1 MNQLI
6 ECVPNFSE
14 GNNMQIIYQIADV
27 IKSVEGVKLF
37 DIDPGKATNRTVFTF
52 VGEPEPVCEAAFRAV
67 KKAGE
72 LIDMSKHH
80 GEHPRFGAT
89 DVLPLI
95 PIKNITMDEVVV
107 YAQNLGKRIGDE
119 LGIPGYFYEFACT
132 EEKRRN
138 LAACRAGEYEGL
150 PKKLT
155 NPDWKPDFGPAEFTE
170 TARKAGA
177 VAVSARNFLIAYN
190 VNLNTTSTRWA
201 NSIAF
206 DIREK
211 GRIKREG
218 NPLTGKIVKDA
229 DGNPIYTPGMLKAV
243 KGIGW
248 YIEEYGIAQLS
259 FNLTDTTL
267 TSLHQLFEAACE
279 RAAVRGIRVTGSELV
294 GMIPLQIMLDT
305 GRYFLKKQHRST
317 GISDEEIIKIAVRSL
332 GLDDLTPFDP
342 KKKIIEY
349 QLEYHSEKRLVDMT
363 LTEFANETA
372 SESPAPGGG
381 SVSACMGALGVSL
394 GMMTANLSAHKR
406 GWDERWEEFS
416 NLADTG
422 KALQEKLIH
431 LIDEDTNAYK
441 LVMEAYGLPKST
453 DVEKQKRADAI
464 QDAMKYAMEI
474 PFHVMQTACEAM
486 EMVKTMAETG
496 NPNSASDAGVGG
508 LALRAA
514 VIGAG
519 LNVKTNASGLED
531 KVFVDEMLAKAEELE
546 RKADLLE
553 KEIVEIAK
561 SKFG

>member
-14 GNNMQIIYQIADV
+14 GNNMQIINQIADA
-27 IKSVEGVKLF
+27 IKSVEGVKLL

-67 KKAGE
+67 KKAAE

-107 YAQNLGKRIGDE
+107 YARNLGKRIGDE

-132 EEKRRN
+132 EKKRRN

-170 TARKAGA
+170 TAQKAGA
-177 VAVSARNFLIAYN
+177 TAVSARNFLIAYN

-229 DGNPIYTPGMLKAV
+229 DGNPVYTPGMLKGV

-259 FNLTDTTL
+259 FNLTDTTV

-279 RAAVRGIRVTGSELV
+279 RSAVRGIRVTGSELV

-317 GISDEEIIKIAVRSL
+317 GISDEEIIKIAVKSL
-332 GLDDLTPFDP
+332 GLDDLAPFDP

-349 QLEYHSEKRLVDMT
+349 QLEDHSQKRLVDMT

-453 DVEKQKRADAI
+453 KAEKQKRAEAI

-474 PFHVMQTACEAM
+474 PFRVMQTACEAM

-514 VIGAG
+514 VMGAG
-519 LNVKTNASGLED
+519 LNVKTNAFGLED
-531 KVFVDEMLAKAEELE
+531 KAFVEKMIEKAEELE